1 MKIELAS
8 VALVLIA
15 SIILIPTAAAQ
26 TKAQG
31 KTFEAPASA
40 LTPKGTV
47 KGRMVSGG
55 LSATCTSS
63 DGKSTCTCAGACWA
77 GETGC
82 GCPGEATLQGA
93 IKSGTIKFR
102 EQRTK

>member
-1 MKIELAS
+1 MKLI
-8 VALVLIA
+8 ALVFAIVLTLTSFA
-15 SIILIPTAAAQ
+15 SLAADAARA
-26 TKAQG
+26 KSG
-31 KTFEAPASA
+31 TFEAPASA

-47 KGRMVSGG
+47 QGRMVGG
-55 LSATCTSS
+55 GTSATCTSS

-77 GETGC
+77 GESSC
-82 GCPGEATLQGA
+82 GCPGDEVVQSG